1 MILNISTFSFGLIN
15 TDIFLYELSKI
26 KDTLFFL
33 SNYNGILC
41 RAKLVYDN
49 YAKNMDKRENIVT
62 IIWALNLSVNV

>member
-26 KDTLFFL
+26 KDTLLFL
-33 SNYNGILC
+33 SNYNDILC

-49 YAKNMDKRENIVT
+49 YAKNMDKRESIVT